1 MVVRFIL
8 NRSWKHKIWAL
19 TSLSATVSVLV
30 GGIIAFMINNQSVML
45 KETLTSSIDKSVTIV
60 EADRA
65 IRDMDSAIQSLI
77 AADLKVDIR
86 TAAIRTIKASAILD
100 ESIQKLKQK
109 LNVDLR
115 KLVVNM
121 KKIFRS

>member
-1 MVVRFIL
+1 MVFRFIL
-8 NRSWKHKIWAL
+8 NTSWKHKIWAL

-65 IRDMDSAIQSLI
+65 IRDMDREVSAQILCFQLVFKI
-77 AADLKVDIR
+77 NLK
-86 TAAIRTIKASAILD
+86 TIKQLLD
-100 ESIQKLKQK
+100 FYFSQALLRCNELK
-109 LNVDLR
+109 
-115 KLVVNM
+115 
-121 KKIFRS
+121 